1 MENWIIWLIFA
12 GIFCALLV
20 LHVAAGSKKPFRR
33 ALGSALNGLVA
44 LVLVNIT
51 GGFTGVTLPVSL
63 LSLGVSAGLGIP
75 GVTMLLLLNLIWACG
90 SFSFLGLESTGG
102 SAL

>member
-12 GIFCALLV
+12 GIFSVLLI
-20 LHVAAGSKKPFRR
+20 LHVAAGTQKPFRR
-33 ALGSALNGLVA
+33 ALGSALNGLIA

-63 LSLGVSAGLGIP
+63 LSLGISAGLGIP
-75 GVTMLLLLNLIWACG
+75 GVTMMLLLNLIWP
-90 SFSFLGLESTGG
+90 
-102 SAL
+102 

>member
-33 ALGSALNGLVA
+33 ALGAEWIGRL
-44 LVLVNIT
+44 
-51 GGFTGVTLPVSL
+51 
-63 LSLGVSAGLGIP
+63 SAGEYHRGLYRSNPPGEPAVLGSVCRL
-75 GVTMLLLLNLIWACG
+75 GDSRSHDAAAVK
-90 SFSFLGLESTGG
+90 SYLGLR
-102 SAL
+102 LF

>member
-20 LHVAAGSKKPFRR
+20 LHVAAGSKQPFRR

-75 GVTMLLLLNLIWACG
+75 GVTMLLLLNLIWA
-90 SFSFLGLESTGG
+90 
-102 SAL
+102 

>member
-63 LSLGVSAGLGIP
+63 LSLGVSEMCIRDRH
-75 GVTMLLLLNLIWACG
+75 I
-90 SFSFLGLESTGG
+90 GG
-102 SAL
+102 RVWRRRQWNMGTKVFRP

>member
-12 GIFCALLV
+12 GIFCALLGF
-20 LHVAAGSKKPFRR
+20 LHRCRPVAKKPFRR

-75 GVTMLLLLNLIWACG
+75 GVTMLLLLNLIG
-90 SFSFLGLESTGG
+90 PE
-102 SAL
+102 ALLASLD

>member
-12 GIFCALLV
+12 GLFCALLV
-20 LHVAAGSKKPFRR
+20 LHVAA
-33 ALGSALNGLVA
+33 
-44 LVLVNIT
+44 

-75 GVTMLLLLNLIWACG
+75 GVTMLLLLNLIWA
-90 SFSFLGLESTGG
+90 
-102 SAL
+102 

>member
-20 LHVAAGSKKPFRR
+20 LYVAAGSKKPFRR
-33 ALGSALNGLVA
+33 ALGSALSGLVA

-75 GVTMLLLLNLIWACG
+75 GVTMLLLLNLIWA
-90 SFSFLGLESTGG
+90 
-102 SAL
+102 

>member
-1 MENWIIWLIFA
+1 MLCWFFTLPP
-12 GIFCALLV
+12 V
-20 LHVAAGSKKPFRR
+20 LKSP
-33 ALGSALNGLVA
+33 SALNGLVA

-75 GVTMLLLLNLIWACG
+75 GVTMLLLLNLIWA
-90 SFSFLGLESTGG
+90 
-102 SAL
+102 

>member
-12 GIFCALLV
+12 GIFCALLI
-20 LHVAAGSKKPFRR
+20 LHVAAGFTKPFRR

-63 LSLGVSAGLGIP
+63 LSLGVSAGLGVP
-75 GVTMLLLLNLIWACG
+75 GVTMLLLLNLIWA
-90 SFSFLGLESTGG
+90 
-102 SAL
+102 

>member
-44 LVLVNIT
+44 LVLVNLT

-75 GVTMLLLLNLIWACG
+75 GVTMLLLLNLIWA
-90 SFSFLGLESTGG
+90 
-102 SAL
+102 

>member
-20 LHVAAGSKKPFRR
+20 LHVAAGSKKALRR

-63 LSLGVSAGLGIP
+63 LYLGSVRRSWGFP
-75 GVTMLLLLNLIWACG
+75 
-90 SFSFLGLESTGG
+90 ESRCCCC
-102 SAL
+102 

>member
-51 GGFTGVTLPVSL
+51 GGFTGSNPPGEPAV
-63 LSLGVSAGLGIP
+63 LGSVRRLGDSRSHDAAA
-75 GVTMLLLLNLIWACG
+75 VK
-90 SFSFLGLESTGG
+90 SYLGLR
-102 SAL
+102 LF